1 MFSLKV
7 VHIIDIIMFIFTPVC
22 NTMDHEEDIHGP
34 DPHLSEFVWFTT
46 SHDYYGHH
54 KYVNIHPIILHN
66 HVTPDTD
73 TDNEVKEPEH
83 QKMRIRL

>member
-22 NTMDHEEDIHGP
+22 NTMDHEEDIQEP

-46 SHDYYGHH
+46 SHDYHGHH
-54 KYVNIHPIILHN
+54 NYIDIHPIILHN
-66 HVTPDTD
+66 HVTPD